1 MNKSTRLNMP
11 SATSDN
17 SLVNRAALAVRQH
30 ASQRDQDLLLAVLQC
45 APNERGRANVANK
58 ILHCGDA
65 YKEAKKLD
73 SCHFAQLADFFWRNI
88 IVPGAWSAVYID
100 FVADVCVQCEC
111 PEVKRLNLGVEDLR
125 VALPPRTRYA
135 LPEGWQLS
143 TLSKAS

>member
-1 MNKSTRLNMP
+1 MNKYTGLDMP

-65 YKEAKKLD
+65 YKGAKKLD
-73 SCHFAQLADFFWRNI
+73 ICHFAQLADFFWRNI
-88 IVPGAWSAVYID
+88 IVPGAWSAVYTD
-100 FVADVCVQCEC
+100 FVANVCVQCEC
-111 PEVKRLNLGVEDLR
+111 PEVKRPNLEVEDLR
-125 VALPPRTRYA
+125 VALPLRTRYA
-135 LPEGWQLS
+135 LPEGWQPLTPS
-143 TLSKAS
+143 RVS